1 MKLQS
6 PTSAKSHK
14 KLWDALRITGN
25 ILLIATLII
34 FPLFLSSLVAAG
46 WLINAESYGAPF
58 FAYGVWLLIFE
69 GVLLIAVI
77 LYFCKLDMA
86 AIIGAVVSYL
96 PMLWI
101 TMKAVAIAEE
111 NGWVG
116 QTEDSFGRNA
126 FTVWRDG
133 LIGNVIPVVLL
144 LLLAV
149 TRYLSYDAVVK
160 RQQKKERKKAEEN
173 RKAPSILGGETK

>member
-6 PTSAKSHK
+6 KSPERSHK
-14 KLWDALRITGN
+14 TLWNTLRIAGN
-25 ILLIATLII
+25 ILLVITLII

-46 WLINAESYGAPF
+46 WLINAGSYGAPF
-58 FAYGVWLLIFE
+58 LAYGVWLLIFE
-69 GVLLIAVI
+69 GTLLISVI

-86 AIIGAVVSYL
+86 AILGAVISYL

-116 QTEDSFGRNA
+116 QTEESFGRNA
-126 FTVWRDG
+126 FAVWRDG
-133 LIGNVIPVVLL
+133 LIGNAIPVALL

-149 TRYLSYDAVVK
+149 TRYLSYDAVVR
-160 RQQKKERKKAEEN
+160 RQQKKDRKKAEEN

>member
-1 MKLQS
+1 MKRKQ
-6 PTSAKSHK
+6 TSAH
-14 KLWDALRITGN
+14 DAGNRKWLRVAGN
-25 ILLIATLII
+25 ILLVITLIV

-69 GVLLIAVI
+69 GVLLIAAI
-77 LYFCKLDMA
+77 LYFCKLDLA
-86 AIIGAVVSYL
+86 AMLTGILSYL

-101 TMKAVAIAEE
+101 TMKAVSIAEE
-111 NGWVG
+111 MGWSG
-116 QTEDSFGRNA
+116 QTESNFGRNA

-133 LIGNVIPVVLL
+133 LVGNAIPFALL
-144 LLLAV
+144 LILASS
-149 TRYLSYDAVVK
+149 RFLSYEAVVK
-160 RQQKKERKKAEEN
+160 RQQKKEQKEAQRN

>member
-1 MKLQS
+1 MKPQS
-6 PTSAKSHK
+6 KSPEKSHK
-14 KLWDALRITGN
+14 TLLYTLRIVGN
-25 ILLIATLII
+25 ILLVATLIV

-86 AIIGAVVSYL
+86 AIIGAVISYL

-101 TMKAVAIAEE
+101 TMKTVAIAEE

-116 QTEDSFGRNA
+116 QTEESFGRNA

-133 LIGNVIPVVLL
+133 LIGNAIPVALL

-149 TRYLSYDAVVK
+149 TRYLSYEAVVK
-160 RQQKKERKKAEEN
+160 RQQRKDRKKAEEN

>member
-1 MKLQS
+1 MKQQS
-6 PTSAKSHK
+6 KLPEKAHK
-14 KLWDALRITGN
+14 TLWHTLRIVGN
-25 ILLIATLII
+25 ILLVITLIV

-69 GVLLIAVI
+69 GVLLLAVI

-86 AIIGAVVSYL
+86 AIIGAVISYL

-101 TMKAVAIAEE
+101 TMKAVSIAEK

-116 QTEDSFGRNA
+116 QTEESFGRNA

-133 LIGNVIPVVLL
+133 LIGNAVPVALL
-144 LLLAV
+144 LLLAA
-149 TRYLSYDAVVK
+149 TRYLSYEAVVK
-160 RQQKKERKKAEEN
+160 RQQKKDRKKAEEN

>member
-1 MKLQS
+1 MKLQR
-6 PTSAKSHK
+6 KSSEKEHK
-14 KLWDALRITGN
+14 TLWYTLRIVGN
-25 ILLIATLII
+25 ILLVATLIV

-46 WLINAESYGAPF
+46 WLIHAESYGAPF

-69 GVLLIAVI
+69 GVLLLTVI

-86 AIIGAVVSYL
+86 AILGAVISYL

-101 TMKAVAIAEE
+101 SMKAVSIAEE

-116 QTEDSFGRNA
+116 QTEESFGRNA

-133 LIGNVIPVVLL
+133 LIGNVIPVALL
-144 LLLAV
+144 LLLAT

-160 RQQKKERKKAEEN
+160 RQQKKDRKKAEEN

>member
-1 MKLQS
+1 MKLQTKS
-6 PTSAKSHK
+6 PESSNKT
-14 KLWDALRITGN
+14 LWNALRIAGN
-25 ILLIATLII
+25 ILLVITLIV

-69 GVLLIAVI
+69 GVLLLAVI
-77 LYFCKLDMA
+77 LYFCKLDMP
-86 AIIGAVVSYL
+86 AILGAVISYL

-101 TMKAVAIAEE
+101 SMRAISIAEE
-111 NGWVG
+111 NGWGG
-116 QTEDSFGRNA
+116 QTEESFGRNA

-133 LIGNVIPVVLL
+133 LIGNAIPVVLL
-144 LLLAV
+144 LVLAV
-149 TRYLSYDAVVK
+149 SRYLSYDAVVR
-160 RQQKKERKKAEEN
+160 RQQKKARKKAEEN